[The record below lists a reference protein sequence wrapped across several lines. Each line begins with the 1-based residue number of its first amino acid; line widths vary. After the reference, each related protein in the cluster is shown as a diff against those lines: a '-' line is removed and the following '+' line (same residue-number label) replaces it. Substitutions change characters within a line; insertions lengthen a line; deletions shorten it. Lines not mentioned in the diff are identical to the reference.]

1 MPLSPQSFV
10 SRVLASLRLQHTCGA
25 LGDEPPKFFMFAQH
39 ITKVMTNATSVEAL
53 MSSAQ
58 SGNTNPLDGYTG
70 RTLIRTSSPCLGPI
84 PAAVGRNAILLLLDT
99 QMMIGMLNGL
109 PVQLGD

>member
-1 MPLSPQSFV
+1 
-10 SRVLASLRLQHTCGA
+10 
-25 LGDEPPKFFMFAQH
+25 MFAQH